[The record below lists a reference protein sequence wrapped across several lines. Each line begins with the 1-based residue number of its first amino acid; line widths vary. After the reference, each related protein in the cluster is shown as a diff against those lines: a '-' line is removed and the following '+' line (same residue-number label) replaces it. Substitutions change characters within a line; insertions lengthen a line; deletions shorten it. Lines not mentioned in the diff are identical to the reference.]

1 MLCSNSERCACAA
14 SRRREV
20 WTAIIPPP
28 RCPIAPPPLRM
39 KAPNSPTLMWPEP
52 SRSEGEPHRLQGGLG
67 QLLGRE
73 LQLVAHEALELDVGH
88 LARAV
93 VVHVPEQLEPRV
105 VPALAARRLGAH
117 LAHADGQQRR
127 HLAHRLRARPWHLAE
142 LALEITLLW

>member
-1 MLCSNSERCACAA
+1 MLQLGALRLRGLS
-14 SRRREV
+14 
-20 WTAIIPPP
+20 PP
-28 RCPIAPPPLRM
+28 RGMDSHHPTAPVPHCPSAL
-39 KAPNSPTLMWPEP
+39 AHEGAELAHADVAGAVAV
-52 SRSEGEPHRLQGGLG
+52 EGEPHRLQGGLG